1 MTNQLQQ
8 HIVATFGTKQRILA
22 EAIEET
28 LLKRFLWQHSVTSG
42 VSGHPGRY
50 NICKLFSNF
59 LVSHIA
65 VQSIITD
72 SVKSLWQNVLN
83 HTSDES
89 EYRKGFVFNLSCFV
103 VTIPVADRFAVI
115 SFNSANRNRR
125 RNNIFCQ
132 VFSQSLSSWWYIAGL
147 KESDKAFGII
157 FPCPVNVSFN
167 GRIGNI
173 ASKHFQ
179 EVVLPFSVHYIVRDV
194 GDILPLF
201 QRINSSCGHE
211 DMKMGIV
218 MAGTTC
224 GLENNDVSDVE
235 LYAGAS
241 VENIF
246 ETGITCPHERTE
258 QFGVTIKP
266 GSKELRHGQDHMAVS
281 DTRKE
286 TPSDEVGPLVSIDLG
301 TRQTE
306 AGFTCE
312 GNAAGFPTRWATVLY
327 KAHLFRIPAVEHFLD
342 SVVVVGTVKAWTK
355 LFKRIPM
362 IVENL
367 FERVFVNTFHGCS
380 LRTTIAELT
389 KQVEE
394 RIISLCISS

>member
-42 VSGHPGRY
+42 VSGHLGRY
-50 NICKLFSNF
+50 NICKLFSDV
-59 LVSHIA
+59 LITYIA
-65 VQSIITD
+65 VQSVITD
-72 SVKSLWQNVLN
+72 SVKSLRPNVLN
-83 HTSDES
+83 HTSDELKG
-89 EYRKGFVFNLSCFV
+89 RQGFVFNLSCFV

-132 VFSQSLSSWWYIAGL
+132 VFSQSLSSGWYIAGL

-157 FPCPVNVSFN
+157 SPCSVDVSFN

-173 ASKHFQ
+173 IPEHFQ
-179 EVVLPFSVHYIVRDV
+179 EMILPFSVHHVVRDV
-194 GDILPLF
+194 GDIFPLF

-281 DTRKE
+281 DTRQE

-301 TRQTE
+301 TRQAK
-306 AGFTCE
+306 AGFAGE
-312 GNAAGFPTRWATVLY
+312 GNAAYFSAVAASVLNE
-327 KAHLFRIPAVEHFLD
+327 AHLFWIAAVEHFLD

-355 LFKRIPM
+355 LFKLIPM

-394 RIISLCISS
+394 RIIPLCISS

>member
-42 VSGHPGRY
+42 VSGHLGRY
-50 NICKLFSNF
+50 NICKLFSDV
-59 LVSHIA
+59 LVTYIA

-72 SVKSLWQNVLN
+72 SVKSLRQDVLN
-83 HTSDES
+83 HTSDEL
-89 EYRKGFVFNLSCFV
+89 EDRNGFVFNLSCFMV
-103 VTIPVADRFAVI
+103 AIPVADGFSVVC
-115 SFNSANRNRR
+115 FNPANRDRWR
-125 RNNIFCQ
+125 YDILCQ
-132 VFSQSLSSWWYIAGL
+132 ILSQPLSAGGYLSWL
-147 KESDKAFGII
+147 KESDKAFGILSPGSI
-157 FPCPVNVSFN
+157 DVSFN

-173 ASKHFQ
+173 VSKHFQ
-179 EVVLPFSVHYIVRDV
+179 EVVLPFSVHHVVRDV

-224 GLENNDVSDVE
+224 GLENNDVSDIE
-235 LYAGAS
+235 FYAGTG
-241 VENIF
+241 VENVF
-246 ETGITCPHERTE
+246 EAGIACSHKRAE
-258 QFGVTIKP
+258 QFRITIKP

-301 TRQTE
+301 TRQTK
-306 AGFTCE
+306 AGFAGE
-312 GNAAGFPTRWATVLY
+312 GNAAYFSTVAASVLN
-327 KAHLFRIPAVEHFLD
+327 KAHLFGIAAVEHFLD
-342 SVVVVGTVKAWTK
+342 SVVVVGAVKAWTK

-394 RIISLCISS
+394 RIIPLCISS